1 MKYLRKVLNYIGKV
15 LHFLFLVALVLI
27 MVFGMLFL
35 YIKFTDGR
43 YVLSPIGIEKT
54 NIWETGIE
62 DEKLYVATLKGKY
75 YWCIKG
81 VEGEETCEEINQELY
96 DVLLAKGKEE

>member
-1 MKYLRKVLNYIGKV
+1 MKYLKKALKYLGEV
-15 LHFLFLVALVLI
+15 LHYLFVFALILCI
-27 MVFGMLFL
+27 LFGMQFL
-35 YIKFTDGR
+35 HFKLTDGR